1 MLSMIIIPAWKQQ
14 HDPTRVNFL
23 FLMLNEEGLDV
34 VVDVLYNK
42 QTKF

>member
-14 HDPTRVNFL
+14 HDPTRVFL